1 MSKLNDF
8 IANNSSIFKLT
19 GFIVAIIT
27 IFVAVDGY
35 IDTKVERKITDTT
48 YISKLSKQL
57 RPFLIFDENGVVQ
70 YDHGAESKIKDIN
83 VDFDKESIVIETS
96 EFMQLAPFIIAVGS
110 ETFSFE
116 PERIDNKKW
125 KYAMLYHEGLATS
138 GGSKKEPKT
147 NFILE
152 ILYSQ

>member
-8 IANNSSIFKLT
+8 IANNSNIFKLI
-19 GFIVAIIT
+19 GSIAVIVT
-27 IFVAVDGY
+27 IFIAVDGY
-35 IDTKVERKITDTT
+35 IDTKIERKITDTT

-70 YDHGAESKIKDIN
+70 YDHGAESKIKDIS

-96 EFMQLAPFIIAVGS
+96 EFMQLAPFIFTVGS
-110 ETFSFE
+110 ETFSLE
-116 PERIDNKKW
+116 PKRIDNKKW
-125 KYAMLYHEGLATS
+125 RYTMLYYRSLAIS
-138 GGSKKEPKT
+138 GGSTKEPKT
-147 NFILE
+147 NFVLE